1 MFLHYTRAMPLS
13 IGEKKSIISEKR
25 QEYQRKYAKKHSLT
39 ASCEEKDSTN
49 LEEKCY
55 ETLIFII

>member
-13 IGEKKSIISEKR
+13 IGEKRSIISEKM
-25 QEYQRKYAKKHSLT
+25 QEYQRKYAKKYSHT
-39 ASCEEKDSTN
+39 ASCEEKDTSN

-55 ETLIFII
+55 ETLILII